1 MDMVSISILC
11 VLAGLALPLAA
22 IQNLPAN
29 GSFESVEGAD
39 AVGWR
44 RNTWAGQAE
53 FAIETTGARDGARC
67 VSVAS
72 ANGADAGW
80 TVRANVRPYARYR
93 LTGWIKTENIV
104 AEGDRGALLNLHLR
118 PEHTTPIKG
127 TQGWTKV
134 ATEFDTTSDDLVE
147 INALIGYHGTAKGKA
162 WFDDVRLELLSER
175 SIAPRAVLDAA
186 KAGPPISKYLYS
198 QFIEHLGRCI
208 YGGIWAEML
217 EDRKFLSPVGVGSSP
232 WKPLAGA
239 KVTMAAKD
247 AFVGE
252 HAPSVQGGGIVQGGL
267 HLVRDRE
274 YVGRVWLKGK
284 GPATV
289 SLVWGTGPDDRQ
301 TVPVAAG
308 GDYVLSRF
316 RLRSPVDTASGRLEI
331 ASPGAFQVGTVSLM
345 PADNVKGMRAD
356 VLALLKDLN
365 APLYRWPGGNFVSG
379 YEWRDGIGDPDRRPP
394 RRNPAWTGIE
404 HNDFGTHEFLA
415 FCEEVG
421 AEPLIVVNAGFGDS
435 YSASQW
441 LEYVNGSP
449 ATPMGRLRTRNGRRA
464 PWHVAWWGI
473 GNEMYGDWQLGHMS
487 LDQYV
492 VKHNDFAARMRRV
505 DPKIRIIAVGE
516 VAWGGWSQG
525 MLSRCTDA
533 MELLSEH
540 FYVQERPSVP
550 AHVAQVPAAIKRK
563 ADLHRELRK
572 TLPSL
577 KGRDIKIAMDEW
589 NYWYGPHVFGE
600 LGTRYFVK
608 DGLGIAAGLHEFYRN
623 TDVYEMAQYAQTV
636 NVIGCIKASPTK
648 AAFET
653 TGLVLKLYRAVWGT
667 IPLVVAGEPEPLD
680 VAAALTADRKF
691 VTLGVVNPTGMPQT
705 LRLEGGVLDFAAP
718 ATKWTI
724 GDPDPQAHN
733 DPDRPDRIVIRR
745 SPHAWT
751 GASLTVE
758 PYSVTVV
765 RAEVVR

>member
-1 MDMVSISILC
+1 MGMVSISILC
-11 VLAGLALPLAA
+11 AMAGLALPLAA
-22 IQNLPAN
+22 VVQNLPPN

-39 AVGWR
+39 PTGWR
-44 RNTWAGQAE
+44 RNTWSGQAA
-53 FAIETTGARDGARC
+53 FAVETTGARDGERC

-72 ANGADAGW
+72 ANGGDAGW
-80 TVRANVRPYARYR
+80 TVRVGVKPYARYR

-104 AEGDRGALLNLHLR
+104 AEGDRGALLNLHSR
-118 PEHTTPIKG
+118 PERTTPLKG
-127 TQGWTKV
+127 THDWTKV
-134 ATEFDTTSDDLVE
+134 ETEFDTTADDLVE

-162 WFDDVRLELLSER
+162 WFDDVRLELISER
-175 SIAPRAVLDAA
+175 TIAPRATFDAS
-186 KAGPPISKYLYS
+186 KTGPPISKYLYS

-217 EDRKFLSPVGVGSSP
+217 EDRKFLAPIGVGSSP

-239 KVTMAAKD
+239 TVTMVAKD

-252 HAPSVQGGGIVQGGL
+252 HSPSIQGGGIAQAGL
-267 HLVRDRE
+267 HLVRNRE

-289 SLVWGTGPDDRQ
+289 GLVWGTGPDDRQ

-308 GDYVLSRF
+308 GGYVLSHFRF
-316 RLRSPVDTASGRLEI
+316 RSPVDTANARLEI

-356 VLALLKDLN
+356 VLALLKELN

-379 YEWRDGIGDPDRRPP
+379 YEWRDGLGDPDRRPP
-394 RRNPAWTGIE
+394 RRNPAWTGVE

-415 FCEEVG
+415 FCEAVG
-421 AEPLIVVNAGFGDS
+421 AEPLIVVNAGFGDA
-435 YSASQW
+435 YSAAQW

-449 ATPMGRLRTRNGRRA
+449 STPMGRMRASNGRRA
-464 PWHVAWWGI
+464 PWNVAWWGI
-473 GNEMYGDWQLGHMS
+473 GNEMYGNWQLGHMS

-492 VKHNDFAARMRRV
+492 VKHNDFAARMRKV

-525 MLSRCTDA
+525 MLTRCVDA

-540 FYVQERPSVP
+540 FYVQERTSVP

-563 ADLHRELRK
+563 ADLHRELRT

-623 TDVYEMAQYAQTV
+623 TDIYEMAQYAQTV
-636 NVIGCIKASPTK
+636 NVIGCIKSSPTK

-653 TGLVLKLYRAVWGT
+653 TGLVLKLYREVWGT
-667 IPLVVAGEPEPLD
+667 IPLVVGGEPEPLD

-691 VTLGVVNPTGMPQT
+691 LTLGVVNPTGQPQT
-705 LRLEGGVLDFAAP
+705 LRLEANLLDLAAP

-733 DPDRPDRIVIRR
+733 DPDRPDRIVIRQ
-745 SPHAWT
+745 SPHTWT
-751 GASLTVE
+751 GPSITVE
-758 PYSVTVV
+758 PYSVTVI
-765 RAEVVR
+765 RTSAP